1 MKCSAARS
9 IVLTASVAALGCS
22 SSKSDATATKEFTRY
37 RALMSQGGYTLPE
50 LPAEALTTMPAV
62 VRLTGGNGFE
72 VEGGP
77 LAMRGKYR
85 LERDSI
91 FLDQDSDGK
100 KRLAFAG
107 RLVNDTLHLR
117 LIPDYEVG
125 DSSTEA
131 TWVLSFAGSR

>member
-1 MKCSAARS
+1 MKCLAARS
-9 IVLTASVAALGCS
+9 FLVIASVAALGCS
-22 SSKSDATATKEFTRY
+22 QSKSDSTATREFTRY

-50 LPAEALTTMPAV
+50 LPDEALATMPLV
-62 VRLTGGNGFE
+62 VRLIDGSGFE
-72 VEGGP
+72 VVGGP

-107 RLVNDTLHLR
+107 QLVSDTLHLR
-117 LIPDYEVG
+117 LIPDYDVG
-125 DSSTEA
+125 DGSTEA
-131 TWVLSFAGSR
+131 TWTLSFARSR